1 MQLQVFFAKNLLT
14 QLFIQCEMIFLLL
27 FLISLLFVTMVPIDT
42 PRKRTRFLVIPL
54 MILTL
59 SVGTASA
66 ATKTA
71 VKTSVKK
78 ATSST
83 AHTTTAKSSTKK
95 TSTKKSK
102 VILSKSK
109 SKTTKKVKAAA
120 ISARTVSII
129 TNQVN
134 NGLAANDDAAS
145 AEIALWAGTQTPSV
159 STLMV
164 TNPVNTDS
172 YFITVTPPSSTQYS
186 VPAANVRGYYAQP
199 IAGKL
204 SQGLH
209 DVNAVDMSAPKGST
223 VQAAANGIVI
233 VAMDNGGYNGGYGNY
248 IVILH
253 PNGTQTLYAH
263 LSQVTTTLG
272 AMVHQGEPIALSGN
286 TGESTGPHLHF
297 EVRGAT
303 NPWANDILG
312 TTYTI

>member
-1 MQLQVFFAKNLLT
+1 
-14 QLFIQCEMIFLLL
+14 
-27 FLISLLFVTMVPIDT
+27 MVPIDT

-71 VKTSVKK
+71 VKISIKK
-78 ATSST
+78 AASST
-83 AHTTTAKSSTKK
+83 AHATTAKSSTKK

-109 SKTTKKVKAAA
+109 SKSKTTKKVKAAA
-120 ISARTVSII
+120 ISARTISII

-145 AEIALWAGTQTPSV
+145 AETALWAGTQTPSV

-172 YFITVTPPSSTQYS
+172 YFITVIPASSTIYAVS
-186 VPAANVRGYYAQP
+186 PENIRGYYAQP
-199 IAGKL
+199 LAGRL

-223 VQAAANGIVI
+223 VHAAAKGIVI

-303 NPWANDILG
+303 NPWANDTLG